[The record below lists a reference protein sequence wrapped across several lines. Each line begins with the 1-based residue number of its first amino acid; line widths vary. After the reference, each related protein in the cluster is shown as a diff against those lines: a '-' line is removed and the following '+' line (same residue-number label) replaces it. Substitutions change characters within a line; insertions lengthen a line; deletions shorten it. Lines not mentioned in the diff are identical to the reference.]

1 MKLGPHL
8 TSLSTVSTG
17 SPQSSVLSPLP
28 YTFYT
33 YDCIL
38 SHPSKFFKKFADKT
52 TPWSGSYQ
60 EVMSVADIVVTNN
73 LQLNTR
79 KNMEV
84 MVDFRRSRVD
94 HTPLFINGDSVER
107 VSSFKFLGVHISK
120 DLTWS
125 LNTMVI
131 TKRAQQKLH
140 FQRLTA

>member
-1 MKLGPHL
+1 M
-8 TSLSTVSTG
+8 
-17 SPQSSVLSPLP
+17 
-28 YTFYT
+28 
-33 YDCIL
+33 
-38 SHPSKFFKKFADKT
+38 
-52 TPWSGSYQ
+52 
-60 EVMSVADIVVTNN
+60 ADIVVTNN